1 MMYQLFNNYLN
12 TTQLIMTG
20 ILFTFF
26 ITFLAL
32 KFPLPFLP
40 VDQGREFAINGKLSK
55 GSDITFLRHAKRI
68 SG

>member
-32 KFPLPFLP
+32 KFDLRAKACEFIEKK
-40 VDQGREFAINGKLSK
+40 REASSPETSEIC
-55 GSDITFLRHAKRI
+55 
-68 SG
+68 